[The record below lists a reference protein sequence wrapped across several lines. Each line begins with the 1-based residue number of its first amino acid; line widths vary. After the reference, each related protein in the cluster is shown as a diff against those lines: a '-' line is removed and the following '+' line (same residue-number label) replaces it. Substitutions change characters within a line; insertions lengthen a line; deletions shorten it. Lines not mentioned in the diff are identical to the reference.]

1 MTLDQDRRIIREMLR
16 DDYAM
21 LSGPAG
27 PRDYDRVKHYFH
39 PAARLVRTG
48 IGPDGEPFTTVM
60 SVDDHHA
67 DVDEKLAKLDFLEEE
82 LEHDCEIFGNVA
94 RVARGG
100 AEIEGAEHDIFE
112 DGGAKELIFT
122 VLEQVAGQAAHFP
135 KIPLEGTAFA
145 EGMDG
150 PGARVEQAGDE
161 VKQGAFSGAIGA
173 R

>member
-94 RVARGG
+94 RVRSVYRSVYGSGGEARENRGVNFFNLVRENG
-100 AEIEGAEHDIFE
+100 EWKIISVVWDNER
-112 DGGAKELIFT
+112 DGLSLG
-122 VLEQVAGQAAHFP
+122 
-135 KIPLEGTAFA
+135 
-145 EGMDG
+145 
-150 PGARVEQAGDE
+150 
-161 VKQGAFSGAIGA
+161 
-173 R
+173 

>member
-67 DVDEKLAKLDFLEEE
+67 DVDEKLARLDFLEEE

-94 RVARGG
+94 RVRSVYRSVYGSGG
-100 AEIEGAEHDIFE
+100 AARENRGVNFFNLVRENGEWKIISVVWDNER
-112 DGGAKELIFT
+112 DGLSLG
-122 VLEQVAGQAAHFP
+122 
-135 KIPLEGTAFA
+135 
-145 EGMDG
+145 
-150 PGARVEQAGDE
+150 
-161 VKQGAFSGAIGA
+161 
-173 R
+173 

>member
-27 PRDYDRVKHYFH
+27 RATIDRVKHYFH

-94 RVARGG
+94 RVRSVYRSVYGSGG
-100 AEIEGAEHDIFE
+100 AARENRGVNFFNLVRENGEWKIISVVWDNER
-112 DGGAKELIFT
+112 DGLSLG
-122 VLEQVAGQAAHFP
+122 
-135 KIPLEGTAFA
+135 
-145 EGMDG
+145 
-150 PGARVEQAGDE
+150 
-161 VKQGAFSGAIGA
+161 
-173 R
+173 

>member
-27 PRDYDRVKHYFH
+27 PRDYGRVKHYFH

-94 RVARGG
+94 RVRSVYRSVYGSGGEARENRGVNFFNLVRENG
-100 AEIEGAEHDIFE
+100 EWKIISVVWDNER
-112 DGGAKELIFT
+112 DGLSLG
-122 VLEQVAGQAAHFP
+122 
-135 KIPLEGTAFA
+135 
-145 EGMDG
+145 
-150 PGARVEQAGDE
+150 
-161 VKQGAFSGAIGA
+161 
-173 R
+173 

>member
-67 DVDEKLAKLDFLEEE
+67 DVDEKLAKLDFIEEE

-94 RVARGG
+94 RVRSVYRSVYGSGG
-100 AEIEGAEHDIFE
+100 AARENRGVNFFNLVRENGEWKIISVVWDNER
-112 DGGAKELIFT
+112 DGLSLG
-122 VLEQVAGQAAHFP
+122 
-135 KIPLEGTAFA
+135 
-145 EGMDG
+145 
-150 PGARVEQAGDE
+150 
-161 VKQGAFSGAIGA
+161 
-173 R
+173 

>member
-1 MTLDQDRRIIREMLR
+1 MLR

-94 RVARGG
+94 RVRSVYRSVYGSGGEARENRGVNFFNLVRENG
-100 AEIEGAEHDIFE
+100 EWKIISVVWDNER
-112 DGGAKELIFT
+112 DGLSLG
-122 VLEQVAGQAAHFP
+122 
-135 KIPLEGTAFA
+135 
-145 EGMDG
+145 
-150 PGARVEQAGDE
+150 
-161 VKQGAFSGAIGA
+161 
-173 R
+173 

>member
-1 MTLDQDRRIIREMLR
+1 
-16 DDYAM
+16 DYAM

-94 RVARGG
+94 RVRSVYRSVYGSGG
-100 AEIEGAEHDIFE
+100 AARENRGVNFFNLVRENGEWKIISVVWDNER
-112 DGGAKELIFT
+112 DGLSLG
-122 VLEQVAGQAAHFP
+122 
-135 KIPLEGTAFA
+135 
-145 EGMDG
+145 
-150 PGARVEQAGDE
+150 
-161 VKQGAFSGAIGA
+161 
-173 R
+173 

>member
-94 RVARGG
+94 RVRSVYRSVYGSGG
-100 AEIEGAEHDIFE
+100 AARENRGVNFFNLVRENGEWKIISVVWDNER
-112 DGGAKELIFT
+112 DGLSLG
-122 VLEQVAGQAAHFP
+122 
-135 KIPLEGTAFA
+135 
-145 EGMDG
+145 
-150 PGARVEQAGDE
+150 
-161 VKQGAFSGAIGA
+161 
-173 R
+173 